1 MENNG
6 TNSNQPIFKKFETAI
21 AMYLSISL
29 YSNFHLNNHK
39 QTQNKMYVNK
49 DA

>member
-1 MENNG
+1 MGLILINLSLE
-6 TNSNQPIFKKFETAI
+6 KFETAI
-21 AMYLSISL
+21 AMCLSIGL
-29 YSNFHLNNHK
+29 YFNFHLNNHK